1 MMIDLLQAVW
11 QEINSL
17 KPDIVRQSES
27 NRGIYRP
34 DENILVA
41 EPTVLRQ
48 IVVPCRGEKEYVTD
62 NGLVIPSITLNLH
75 RQLIGAADRLGIS
88 WERRVRIEMRKKE
101 IILKIHTSNM
111 GSTLRCNTF
120 K

>member
-1 MMIDLLQAVW
+1 MW

-17 KPDIVRQSES
+17 KPDIVRQSENS
-27 NRGIYRP
+27 RSTTGIYRH
-34 DENILVA
+34 DENILVS

-48 IVVPCRGEKEYVTD
+48 IVVPYPGEKEYVTD

-88 WERRVRIEMRKKE
+88 WERRVCIYIEVLNCFLELRLKREM
-101 IILKIHTSNM
+101 ILEM
-111 GSTLRCNTF
+111 
-120 K
+120 

>member
-1 MMIDLLQAVW
+1 VW

-27 NRGIYRP
+27 NRGTTGIYRP
-34 DENILVA
+34 DENILGS

-48 IVVPCRGEKEYVTD
+48 IDVPCRGEKEYVTD

-88 WERRVRIEMRKKE
+88 WERRVCILVLFV
-101 IILKIHTSNM
+101 IIVIFLISK
-111 GSTLRCNTF
+111 
-120 K
+120 

>member
-1 MMIDLLQAVW
+1 LILKRKLEEQYNVIMLFIIMMIDLLQAVW

-17 KPDIVRQSES
+17 KLDIVRQSES

-34 DENILVA
+34 DENILVS

-88 WERRVRIEMRKKE
+88 WERRVGID
-101 IILKIHTSNM
+101 IISN
-111 GSTLRCNTF
+111 F
-120 K
+120 F

>member
-1 MMIDLLQAVW
+1 MQAVW

-27 NRGIYRP
+27 NRGTTAIYRP
-34 DENILVA
+34 DENILVS

-48 IVVPCRGEKEYVTD
+48 IVVPCPNEKEYVTD

-88 WERRVRIEMRKKE
+88 WERRVCIDIFNYFFSYNRIY
-101 IILKIHTSNM
+101 N
-111 GSTLRCNTF
+111 
-120 K
+120 

>member
-1 MMIDLLQAVW
+1 
-11 QEINSL
+11 L

-27 NRGIYRP
+27 NRSTTAIYRP
-34 DENILVA
+34 DENILVS

-48 IVVPCRGEKEYVTD
+48 IVVPCPSEKEYVTD

-88 WERRVRIEMRKKE
+88 WERRVRIDIFNYLFSYNGE
-101 IILKIHTSNM
+101 IVN
-111 GSTLRCNTF
+111 NN
-120 K
+120 